1 MSESTL
7 IQEQLQELLGQKQ
20 ALEKALQE
28 KQDQIDSLS
37 QKNNTHIEK
46 LQTKDGELRAC
57 RERVGELNERLDS
70 SQKILAMGNLATGI
84 SGRMDSSVAFLR
96 GNISSI
102 QHHFLAL
109 DQVLKKQSA
118 FIDINKVKGHLLRS
132 YVGQLQAITQGLNI
146 PSLLRDIDMRI
157 EESADAMAVV
167 SKTLADLN
175 YFSPSRRGYFVK
187 DDVQRSLEQ
196 ALTMAQRDLA
206 DTIEIR
212 REYTEVP
219 NIVCD
224 TERLQQALYNLIQN
238 AAEAMPRGGVLTLR
252 LGNQNSMVWI
262 DVADTGPGV
271 AEHNREKIFNLFFS
285 SKPTRGAGV
294 GLYLVKQVVDEHGG
308 SVRLESTDGQG
319 YNFRILLPI
328 DGSPR

>member
-7 IQEQLQELLGQKQ
+7 TQEQLQELLDQKRT
-20 ALEKALQE
+20 LEKSLQE
-28 KQDQIDSLS
+28 KQDQINSLS
-37 QKNNTHIEK
+37 QKNYTHIEK
-46 LQTKDGELRAC
+46 LQTTDGELRAC

-84 SGRMDSSVAFLR
+84 SGRMDSSIAFLR

-109 DQVLKKQSA
+109 DQVLKNQSA
-118 FIDINKVKGHLLRS
+118 FIDINKAKGRLLRS
-132 YVGQLQAITQGLNI
+132 YVGQLQAIIQGLNI

-157 EESADAMAVV
+157 EESTDAMAVV
-167 SKTLADLN
+167 SKTLADMN
-175 YFSPSRRGYFVK
+175 YFSPSRRGYFVE

-196 ALTMAQRDLA
+196 ALTMEQRDLV
-206 DTIEIR
+206 DKVEVR

-224 TERLQQALYNLIQN
+224 TQRLQQALYNLIQN
-238 AAEAMPRGGVLTLR
+238 AAEAMPRGGILTLR

-262 DVADTGPGV
+262 DVADNGPGV
-271 AEHNREKIFNLFFS
+271 AEHNREKVFNLFFS

-308 SVRLESTDGQG
+308 SVRIEATEGQG
-319 YNFRILLPI
+319 CNFRILLPI

>member
-7 IQEQLQELLGQKQ
+7 IQEQLQELLDQKRT
-20 ALEKALQE
+20 LEKSLQE
-28 KQDQIDSLS
+28 KQDQINSLN
-37 QKNNTHIEK
+37 QKNYTHIEK
-46 LQTKDGELRAC
+46 IQTKDGELRAC

-84 SGRMDSSVAFLR
+84 SGRMDSSIAFLR

-118 FIDINKVKGHLLRS
+118 FIDINKAKGRLLRS

-157 EESADAMAVV
+157 EESTDAMAVV
-167 SKTLADLN
+167 SKTLADMN

-196 ALTMAQRDLA
+196 ALTMAQRDLV
-206 DTIEIR
+206 DTVEVR

-224 TERLQQALYNLIQN
+224 TQRLQQALYNLIQN
-238 AAEAMPRGGVLTLR
+238 AAEAMPRGGILTLR

-262 DVADTGPGV
+262 DVADNGPGV
-271 AEHNREKIFNLFFS
+271 AEHNREKVFNLFFS

-308 SVRLESTDGQG
+308 SVRIEATEGQG
-319 YNFRILLPI
+319 CNFRILLPI

>member
-70 SQKILAMGNLATGI
+70 SQKIFAMGNLATGI
-84 SGRMDSSVAFLR
+84 SGRMDSSIAFLR

>member
-1 MSESTL
+1 MSELTL
-7 IQEQLQELLGQKQ
+7 IQEQLQELLEQKR

-37 QKNNTHIEK
+37 QKNSTHIEK

-84 SGRMDSSVAFLR
+84 SGRMDSSIAFLR

-118 FIDINKVKGHLLRS
+118 FIDINKVKGRLLRS

-196 ALTMAQRDLA
+196 ALTMAQRDLP
-206 DTIEIR
+206 DTVEIR

-238 AAEAMPRGGVLTLR
+238 SAEAMPRGGVLTLR

-319 YNFRILLPI
+319 CNFRILLPI

>member
-1 MSESTL
+1 MSELTL
-7 IQEQLQELLGQKQ
+7 IQEQLQELLEQKR

-37 QKNNTHIEK
+37 QKNSAHIEK

-84 SGRMDSSVAFLR
+84 SGRMDSSIAFLR

-118 FIDINKVKGHLLRS
+118 FIDINKVKGRLLRS
-132 YVGQLQAITQGLNI
+132 YIGQLQAITQGLNI

-196 ALTMAQRDLA
+196 ALTMAQRDLP
-206 DTIEIR
+206 DTVEIR

-319 YNFRILLPI
+319 CNFRILLPI

>member
-1 MSESTL
+1 MSELTL
-7 IQEQLQELLGQKQ
+7 IQEQLQELLGQKL
-20 ALEKALQE
+20 ALEKSLQE
-28 KQDQIDSLS
+28 KQDQIDRLS
-37 QKNNTHIEK
+37 QKNSTHIEK

-84 SGRMDSSVAFLR
+84 SGRMDSSIAFLR

-118 FIDINKVKGHLLRS
+118 FIDINKVKGRLLRS

-196 ALTMAQRDLA
+196 ALTMAQRDLP
-206 DTIEIR
+206 DTVEIR

-238 AAEAMPRGGVLTLR
+238 SAEAMPRGGVLTLR

-319 YNFRILLPI
+319 CNFRILLPI

>member
-1 MSESTL
+1 VSESTL
-7 IQEQLQELLGQKQ
+7 IQEQLQELLDQKRT
-20 ALEKALQE
+20 LEKSLQE
-28 KQDQIDSLS
+28 KQDQINSLN
-37 QKNNTHIEK
+37 QKNYTHIEK
-46 LQTKDGELRAC
+46 IQTKDGELRAC

-84 SGRMDSSVAFLR
+84 SGRMDSSIAFLR

-118 FIDINKVKGHLLRS
+118 FIDINKAKGRLLRS

-157 EESADAMAVV
+157 EESTDAMAVV
-167 SKTLADLN
+167 SKTLADMN

-196 ALTMAQRDLA
+196 ALTMAQRDLV
-206 DTIEIR
+206 DTVEVR

-224 TERLQQALYNLIQN
+224 TQRLQQALYNLIQN
-238 AAEAMPRGGVLTLR
+238 AAEAMPRGGILTLR

-262 DVADTGPGV
+262 DVADNGPGV
-271 AEHNREKIFNLFFS
+271 AEHNREKVFNLFFS

-308 SVRLESTDGQG
+308 SVRIEATEGQG
-319 YNFRILLPI
+319 CNFRILLPI

>member
-1 MSESTL
+1 MSELTL
-7 IQEQLQELLGQKQ
+7 IQEQLQELLEQKR

-28 KQDQIDSLS
+28 KQDQIDRLS
-37 QKNNTHIEK
+37 QKNSTHIEK

-84 SGRMDSSVAFLR
+84 SGQMDSSIAFLR

-118 FIDINKVKGHLLRS
+118 FIDINKVKGRLLRS

-196 ALTMAQRDLA
+196 ALTMAQRDLP
-206 DTIEIR
+206 DTVEIR

-238 AAEAMPRGGVLTLR
+238 SAEAMPRGGVLTLR

-308 SVRLESTDGQG
+308 SMRLESTDGQG
-319 YNFRILLPI
+319 CNFRILLPI

>member
-7 IQEQLQELLGQKQ
+7 IQEQLQELLDQKRT
-20 ALEKALQE
+20 LEKSLQE
-28 KQDQIDSLS
+28 KQDQINSLN
-37 QKNNTHIEK
+37 QKNYTHIEK
-46 LQTKDGELRAC
+46 VQTKDGQLRAC
-57 RERVGELNERLDS
+57 RERVDERNERLDS

-84 SGRMDSSVAFLR
+84 SGRMDSSIAFLR

-118 FIDINKVKGHLLRS
+118 FIDINKAKGRLLRS

-157 EESADAMAVV
+157 EESTDAMAVV
-167 SKTLADLN
+167 SKTLADMN

-196 ALTMAQRDLA
+196 ALTMAQRDLV
-206 DTIEIR
+206 DTVEVR

-224 TERLQQALYNLIQN
+224 TQRLQQALYNLIQN
-238 AAEAMPRGGVLTLR
+238 AAEAMPRGGILTLR

-262 DVADTGPGV
+262 DVADNGPGV
-271 AEHNREKIFNLFFS
+271 AEHNREKVFNLFFS

-308 SVRLESTDGQG
+308 SVRIEATEGQG
-319 YNFRILLPI
+319 CNFRILLPI

>member
-7 IQEQLQELLGQKQ
+7 IQEQLQELLDQKRT
-20 ALEKALQE
+20 LEKSLQE
-28 KQDQIDSLS
+28 KQDQINSLN
-37 QKNNTHIEK
+37 QKNYTHIEK
-46 LQTKDGELRAC
+46 IQTKDGELRAC

-84 SGRMDSSVAFLR
+84 SGRMDSSIAFLR

-118 FIDINKVKGHLLRS
+118 FIDINKAKGRLLRS

-157 EESADAMAVV
+157 EESTDAMAVV
-167 SKTLADLN
+167 SKTLADMN

-187 DDVQRSLEQ
+187 DDVRRALEQ
-196 ALTMAQRDLA
+196 ALTMAQRDLV
-206 DTIEIR
+206 DTVEVR

-224 TERLQQALYNLIQN
+224 TQRLQQALYNLIQN
-238 AAEAMPRGGVLTLR
+238 AAEAMPRGGILTLR

-262 DVADTGPGV
+262 DVADNGPGV
-271 AEHNREKIFNLFFS
+271 AEHNREKVFNLFFS

-308 SVRLESTDGQG
+308 SVRIEATEGQG
-319 YNFRILLPI
+319 CNFRILLPI

>member
-7 IQEQLQELLGQKQ
+7 IQEQLQELLDQKRT
-20 ALEKALQE
+20 LEKSLQE
-28 KQDQIDSLS
+28 KQDQINRLN
-37 QKNNTHIEK
+37 QKNYTHIEK
-46 LQTKDGELRAC
+46 IQTKDGELRAC

-84 SGRMDSSVAFLR
+84 SGRMDSSIAFLR

-118 FIDINKVKGHLLRS
+118 FIDINKAKGRLLRS

-157 EESADAMAVV
+157 EESTDAMAVV
-167 SKTLADLN
+167 SKTLADMN

-196 ALTMAQRDLA
+196 ALTMAQRDLV
-206 DTIEIR
+206 DTVEVR

-224 TERLQQALYNLIQN
+224 TQRLQQALYNLIQN
-238 AAEAMPRGGVLTLR
+238 AAEAMQRGGILTLR

-262 DVADTGPGV
+262 DVADNGPGV
-271 AEHNREKIFNLFFS
+271 AEHNREKVFNLFFS

-308 SVRLESTDGQG
+308 SVRIEATEGQG
-319 YNFRILLPI
+319 CNFRILLPI

>member
-1 MSESTL
+1 MSELTL
-7 IQEQLQELLGQKQ
+7 IQEQLQELLGQKR

-37 QKNNTHIEK
+37 QKNSTHIEK

-84 SGRMDSSVAFLR
+84 SGRMDSSIAFLR

-118 FIDINKVKGHLLRS
+118 FIDINKVKGRLLRS

-196 ALTMAQRDLA
+196 ALTMAQRDLP
-206 DTIEIR
+206 DTVEIR

-238 AAEAMPRGGVLTLR
+238 SAEAMPRGGVLTLR

-319 YNFRILLPI
+319 CNFRILLPI

>member
-7 IQEQLQELLGQKQ
+7 IQEQLQELLDQKRT
-20 ALEKALQE
+20 LEKSLQE
-28 KQDQIDSLS
+28 KQDQINSLN
-37 QKNNTHIEK
+37 QKNYTHIEK

-84 SGRMDSSVAFLR
+84 SGRMDSSIAFLR

-118 FIDINKVKGHLLRS
+118 FIDINKAKGRLLRS

-157 EESADAMAVV
+157 EESTDAMAVV
-167 SKTLADLN
+167 SKTLADMN

-196 ALTMAQRDLA
+196 ALTMAQRDLV
-206 DTIEIR
+206 DTVEVR

-224 TERLQQALYNLIQN
+224 TQRLQQALYNLIQN
-238 AAEAMPRGGVLTLR
+238 AAEAMPRGGILTLR

-262 DVADTGPGV
+262 DVADNGPGV
-271 AEHNREKIFNLFFS
+271 AEHNREKVFNLFFS

-308 SVRLESTDGQG
+308 SVRIEATEGQG
-319 YNFRILLPI
+319 CNFRILLPI

>member
-1 MSESTL
+1 MSDSTL

-187 DDVQRSLEQ
+187 DDVQRSLEK

-294 GLYLVKQVVDEHGG
+294 GLNLVKQVVDEHGG

>member
-70 SQKILAMGNLATGI
+70 SQKIFAMGNLATGI
-84 SGRMDSSVAFLR
+84 SGRMDSSIAFLR

-319 YNFRILLPI
+319 CNFRILLPI

>member
-7 IQEQLQELLGQKQ
+7 IQEQLQELLDQKRT
-20 ALEKALQE
+20 LEKSLQE
-28 KQDQIDSLS
+28 KQDQINSLS
-37 QKNNTHIEK
+37 QKNYTHIEK

-57 RERVGELNERLDS
+57 RERLGELNERLDS

-84 SGRMDSSVAFLR
+84 SGRMDSSIAFLR

-102 QHHFLAL
+102 QHYFLAL

-118 FIDINKVKGHLLRS
+118 FIDINKVKGRLLRS

-196 ALTMAQRDLA
+196 ALTMAQRDLV
-206 DTIEIR
+206 DTVEVR

-238 AAEAMPRGGVLTLR
+238 AAEAMPRGGILTLR

-262 DVADTGPGV
+262 DVADNGPGV
-271 AEHNREKIFNLFFS
+271 AEHNREKVFNLFFS

-308 SVRLESTDGQG
+308 SVRIEPTDGQG
-319 YNFRILLPI
+319 CNFRILLPI

>member
-7 IQEQLQELLGQKQ
+7 IQEQLQELLDQKRT
-20 ALEKALQE
+20 LEKSLQE
-28 KQDQIDSLS
+28 KQDQINSLN
-37 QKNNTHIEK
+37 QKNYTHIEK

-84 SGRMDSSVAFLR
+84 SGRMDSSIAFLR

-118 FIDINKVKGHLLRS
+118 FIDINKAKGRLLRS

-157 EESADAMAVV
+157 EESTDAMAVV
-167 SKTLADLN
+167 SKTLADMN
-175 YFSPSRRGYFVK
+175 YFSPSRRGYFVE

-196 ALTMAQRDLA
+196 ALTMAQRDLV
-206 DTIEIR
+206 DTVEVR

-224 TERLQQALYNLIQN
+224 TQRLQQALYNLIQN
-238 AAEAMPRGGVLTLR
+238 AAEAMPRGGILTLR

-262 DVADTGPGV
+262 DVADNGPGV
-271 AEHNREKIFNLFFS
+271 AEHNREKVFNLFFS

-308 SVRLESTDGQG
+308 SVRIEATEGQG
-319 YNFRILLPI
+319 CNFRILLPI

>member
-1 MSESTL
+1 MSEFTL
-7 IQEQLQELLGQKQ
+7 IQEQLQELLEHKRS
-20 ALEKALQE
+20 LEKALQE
-28 KQDQIDSLS
+28 KQEQIDTLN
-37 QKNNTHIEK
+37 QKNSRHIEQ

-70 SQKILAMGNLATGI
+70 SEKILAMGNLATGI
-84 SGRMDSSVAFLR
+84 SGRMDSSIAFLR

-118 FIDINKVKGHLLRS
+118 FIDINKVKGRLLRS

-157 EESADAMAVV
+157 KESADAMAVV

-187 DDVQRSLEQ
+187 DDVQRSLEK

-206 DTIEIR
+206 DPVEIR

-219 NIVCD
+219 SLVCD

-262 DVADTGPGV
+262 DVVDTGSGV
-271 AEHNREKIFNLFFS
+271 AERNREKVFNMFFS

-308 SVRLESTDGQG
+308 SVRLQPSDGKG
-319 YNFRILLPI
+319 CNFRILLPI

>member
-1 MSESTL
+1 VSESTL

-70 SQKILAMGNLATGI
+70 SQKIFAMGNLATGI
-84 SGRMDSSVAFLR
+84 SGRMDSSIAFLR

-319 YNFRILLPI
+319 CNFRILLPI

>member
-7 IQEQLQELLGQKQ
+7 IQEQLQELLDQKRT
-20 ALEKALQE
+20 LEKSLQE
-28 KQDQIDSLS
+28 KQDQINSLN
-37 QKNNTHIEK
+37 QKNYTHIEK
-46 LQTKDGELRAC
+46 IQTKDGELRAC

-84 SGRMDSSVAFLR
+84 SGRMDSSIAFLR

-118 FIDINKVKGHLLRS
+118 FIDINKAKGRLLRS

-157 EESADAMAVV
+157 EESTDAMAVV
-167 SKTLADLN
+167 SKTLADMN

-187 DDVQRSLEQ
+187 DDVRRSLEQ
-196 ALTMAQRDLA
+196 ALMMAQRDLV
-206 DTIEIR
+206 DTVEVR

-224 TERLQQALYNLIQN
+224 TQRLQQALYNLIQN
-238 AAEAMPRGGVLTLR
+238 AAEAMPRGGILTLR

-262 DVADTGPGV
+262 DVADNGPGV
-271 AEHNREKIFNLFFS
+271 AEHNREKVFNLFFS

-308 SVRLESTDGQG
+308 SVRIEATEGQG
-319 YNFRILLPI
+319 CNFRILLPI

>member
-187 DDVQRSLEQ
+187 DDVQRSLEK

-212 REYTEVP
+212 RECTEVP

>member
-1 MSESTL
+1 VSESTL
-7 IQEQLQELLGQKQ
+7 IQEQLQELLDQKRT
-20 ALEKALQE
+20 LEKSLQE
-28 KQDQIDSLS
+28 KQDQINSLN
-37 QKNNTHIEK
+37 QKNYTHIEK

-84 SGRMDSSVAFLR
+84 SGRMDSSIAFLR

-118 FIDINKVKGHLLRS
+118 FIDINKAKGRLLRS

-157 EESADAMAVV
+157 EESTDAMAVV
-167 SKTLADLN
+167 SKTLADMN

-196 ALTMAQRDLA
+196 ALTMAQRDLV
-206 DTIEIR
+206 DTVEVR

-224 TERLQQALYNLIQN
+224 TQRLQQALYNLIQN
-238 AAEAMPRGGVLTLR
+238 AAEAMPRGGILTLR

-262 DVADTGPGV
+262 DVADNGPGV
-271 AEHNREKIFNLFFS
+271 AEHNREKVFNLFFS

-308 SVRLESTDGQG
+308 SVRIEATEGQG
-319 YNFRILLPI
+319 CNFRILLPI